1 MPKKNNAGYGLTG
14 LAALLLIFFAMPW
27 LSFSCMGKELLTQNG
42 YQVIVGSAS
51 SQAEDEGKKT
61 DNMKDINSE
70 MEKEKGKESMAAWW
84 LLLAPLG
91 AFVCGIAGVLIAR
104 GNTGMINPAIGASGI
119 AALTLSLIV
128 VMGMPLERHINKMK
142 DDMNKEAEKTKD
154 NPFGGLGKTMGEM
167 MSVERHYGP
176 MLAVGTAWLMVGVS
190 LFLRRTSDRQ
200 RATWEGAPPVF

>member
-27 LSFSCMGKELLTQNG
+27 LSFSCMGRELLTQNG

-51 SQAEDEGKKT
+51 TQADEGKKT
-61 DNMKDINSE
+61 ENMKDFDSE
-70 MEKEKGKESMAAWW
+70 MEKEKGKESIAAWW

-91 AFVCGIAGVLIAR
+91 ALVCGIAGVLIAR
-104 GNTGMINPAIGASGI
+104 GKAGLITPAIGAALI
-119 AALTLSLIV
+119 AALTLSLLV
-128 VMGMPLERHINKMK
+128 VMGMPLERHIDKMK
-142 DDMNKEAEKTKD
+142 EDMNKEAEKTKD

-176 MLAVGTAWLMVGVS
+176 MLALGTAWLMVGVS
-190 LFLRRTSDRQ
+190 LFLRRTSEQRQ
-200 RATWEGAPPVF
+200 GATWDGGPPVF